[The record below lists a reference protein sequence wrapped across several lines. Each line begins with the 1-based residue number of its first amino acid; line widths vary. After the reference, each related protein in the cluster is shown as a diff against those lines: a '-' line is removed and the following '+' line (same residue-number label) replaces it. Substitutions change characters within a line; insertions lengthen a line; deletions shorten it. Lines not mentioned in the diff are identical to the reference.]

1 MARNAHIHTV
11 ANRGRG
17 NVTAS
22 AVRHGFQASIT
33 AAKQHAA
40 RTGES
45 LTDLLDRMDAADP
58 RTATATNPV
67 LSGDDAAL
75 GLDRIRAGLHLNPSS
90 GLLYTHDAPDR
101 PSPLIA

>member
-1 MARNAHIHTV
+1 MARNAHIHAAHGYNGSVTV
-11 ANRGRG
+11 A
-17 NVTAS
+17 
-22 AVRHGFQASIT
+22 AVRRGFQSSIK

-45 LTDLLDRMDAADP
+45 LADLLDRMDAADP

-75 GLDRIRAGLHLNPSS
+75 GLDRVRAGLHLNPYS
-90 GLLYTHDAPDR
+90 GLLCTHDEPDR